1 MNWMFWTKKIK
12 NNLIK
17 KSNPENWPHFSSEIG
32 VIRPGL
38 TQFGLIWAS
47 FLVYQIHHFSA
58 WPTYEQ
64 RHPRSSTTPFFNSLA
79 ISPVLLTIQET
90 RHKILFLRDECN
102 WSER

>member
-17 KSNPENWPHFSSEIG
+17 KSNPDIAPFFD

-38 TQFGLIWAS
+38 THIGLIWAS

-64 RHPRSSTTPFFNSLA
+64 RHPRSSTTPFFNSSA